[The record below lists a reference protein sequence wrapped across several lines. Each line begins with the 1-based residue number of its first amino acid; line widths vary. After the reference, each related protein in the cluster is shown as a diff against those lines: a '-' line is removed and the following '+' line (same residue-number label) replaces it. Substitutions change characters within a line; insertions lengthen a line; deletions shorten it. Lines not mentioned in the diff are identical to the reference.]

1 MSLKASLDTIRCL
14 RQRNALGHCVFVR
27 ACSCHV
33 ASFGEFPLLRMT
45 RSVVGGVR
53 RFAGVTHRG
62 SQRGEAPLR
71 FFYPPRLGDQGG
83 VTQGIIENSVED
95 PQGGVKD
102 AQMKPRILDLSHSQL
117 VELIGTLGEPQYRAD
132 QILKWIYGGTARS
145 FDDMT
150 DLPQAFRQKLGE
162 ACHVFTLELV
172 DERLSRDERTQ
183 KVLFQLEDGKTI
195 ESAYM
200 LYEPT
205 ETSRERRTVCVSTQV
220 GCSIRCPFCATG
232 QQGFERNLTAGEIV
246 EQVLYFVWR
255 AQNGGQRGATGPSPA
270 RRALTNVV
278 FMGMGEPLAN
288 YDAVKSAITKLN
300 SKRGLGLG
308 ARQITVSTVGLVPQ
322 IGRLAKED
330 VHVELAVSL
339 HAASDRVRN
348 VLVPVNRRYPLGK
361 LILACQE
368 YLQATGRRP
377 TFEYA
382 LFNGIN
388 DSLDQAQKLTE
399 LLVGFEC
406 HVNLIVGN
414 PTASKEFRPSV
425 ARRVAAFQKELTEGG
440 VSNTLRQSRGADIEA
455 GCGQL
460 RSRRLAPRS

>member
-1 MSLKASLDTIRCL
+1 MAAVD
-14 RQRNALGHCVFVR
+14 
-27 ACSCHV
+27 
-33 ASFGEFPLLRMT
+33 
-45 RSVVGGVR
+45 
-53 RFAGVTHRG
+53 
-62 SQRGEAPLR
+62 SQHW
-71 FFYPPRLGDQGG
+71 Y
-83 VTQGIIENSVED
+83 T
-95 PQGGVKD
+95 KD
-102 AQMKPRILDLSHSQL
+102 AQMKPRILELSHSQL
-117 VELIGTLGEPQYRAD
+117 VELMVPLGEPRYRAD
-132 QILKWIYGGTARS
+132 QVLKWTYSGTARS
-145 FDDMT
+145 FDEMT
-150 DLPQAFRQKLGE
+150 DLPQAFRHKLAE
-162 ACHVFTLELV
+162 SCHLFTLEPI
-172 DERLSRDERTQ
+172 DERLSRDEQTR
-183 KVLFQLEDGKTI
+183 KVLFQLEDGKAI

-232 QQGFERNLTAGEIV
+232 QQGFERNLTSGEII
-246 EQVLYFVWR
+246 EQVLYFVWL
-255 AQNGGQRGATGPSPA
+255 AQSGGQSGTTQSAA
-270 RRALTNVV
+270 RRPLTNVV

-288 YDAVKSAITKLN
+288 YDAVKGAIARLN
-300 SKRGLGLG
+300 SNRGLGLG

-322 IGRLAKED
+322 ILRLAKED

-339 HAASDRVRN
+339 HAASDRVRSI
-348 VLVPVNRRYPLGK
+348 LVPVNRRYPLAK

-388 DSLDQAQKLTE
+388 DSLDQARKLAE
-399 LLVGFEC
+399 LLAGFEC
-406 HVNLIVGN
+406 HVNLIAGN
-414 PTASKEFRPSV
+414 PTPSKEFRPSV

-460 RSRRLAPRS
+460 RSRRLVK

>member
-1 MSLKASLDTIRCL
+1 
-14 RQRNALGHCVFVR
+14 
-27 ACSCHV
+27 
-33 ASFGEFPLLRMT
+33 
-45 RSVVGGVR
+45 
-53 RFAGVTHRG
+53 
-62 SQRGEAPLR
+62 
-71 FFYPPRLGDQGG
+71 
-83 VTQGIIENSVED
+83 
-95 PQGGVKD
+95 
-102 AQMKPRILDLSHSQL
+102 MKPRILDLSHSEL
-117 VELIGTLGEPQYRAD
+117 VELIGSLGEPQYRAD
-132 QILKWIYGGTARS
+132 QILKWIYGGAARS

-150 DLPQAFRQKLGE
+150 DLPQAFRQKLAE
-162 ACHVFTLELV
+162 ACHLFSLEPV
-172 DERLSRDERTQ
+172 DERLSKDGQTR

-195 ESAYM
+195 ESAHM

-232 QQGFERNLTAGEIV
+232 QQGFERSLTAGEIV
-246 EQVLYFVWR
+246 EQVLYFVWL
-255 AQNGGQRGATGPSPA
+255 AQSGQRRVAATPSPV

-288 YDAVKSAITKLN
+288 YEAVKGAIAKLN
-300 SKRGLGLG
+300 SKKGLGLG

-322 IGRLAKED
+322 IRRLVKED

-339 HAASDRVRN
+339 HAASDRVRS
-348 VLVPVNRRYPLGK
+348 VLVPVNRRYPLRL
-361 LILACQE
+361 LIPACQE
-368 YLQATGRRP
+368 YLEKTGRRP

-388 DSLDQAQKLTE
+388 DSLDQAQKLAD
-399 LLVGFEC
+399 LLAGFDC

-414 PTASKEFRPSV
+414 PTPSKEFRPSV

-460 RSRRLAPRS
+460 RSRRLAK

>member
-1 MSLKASLDTIRCL
+1 
-14 RQRNALGHCVFVR
+14 
-27 ACSCHV
+27 
-33 ASFGEFPLLRMT
+33 
-45 RSVVGGVR
+45 
-53 RFAGVTHRG
+53 
-62 SQRGEAPLR
+62 
-71 FFYPPRLGDQGG
+71 
-83 VTQGIIENSVED
+83 
-95 PQGGVKD
+95 
-102 AQMKPRILDLSHSQL
+102 MKPRILDLSHSQV
-117 VELIGTLGEPQYRAD
+117 VELMCSLGEPAYRAD
-132 QILKWIYGGTARS
+132 QILKWVYGGSARS
-145 FDDMT
+145 FDEMT
-150 DLPQAFRQKLGE
+150 DLPQAFRQKLE
-162 ACHVFTLELV
+162 ASLLLFTLEPV
-172 DERLSRDERTQ
+172 DERLSRDGQTR

-246 EQVLYFVWR
+246 EQVLYFVWM
-255 AQNGGQRGATGPSPA
+255 AQSGDQGGATPSPV
-270 RRALTNVV
+270 RRPLTNVV

-288 YDAVKSAITKLN
+288 YEAVKGAIAKLN
-300 SKRGLGLG
+300 SKKGLGLG

-322 IGRLAKED
+322 IQRLAKED

-339 HAASDRVRN
+339 HAASDRVRSI
-348 VLVPVNRRYPLGK
+348 LVPVNRRYPLAK
-361 LILACQE
+361 LIPACQE
-368 YLQATGRRP
+368 YLQMTGRRP

-388 DSLDQAQKLTE
+388 DSLDQAQKLAE
-399 LLVGFEC
+399 LLAGFEC

-414 PTASKEFRPSV
+414 PTPSKEFRPSA

-460 RSRRLAPRS
+460 RSRRLAKQS

>member
-1 MSLKASLDTIRCL
+1 
-14 RQRNALGHCVFVR
+14 
-27 ACSCHV
+27 
-33 ASFGEFPLLRMT
+33 
-45 RSVVGGVR
+45 
-53 RFAGVTHRG
+53 
-62 SQRGEAPLR
+62 
-71 FFYPPRLGDQGG
+71 
-83 VTQGIIENSVED
+83 
-95 PQGGVKD
+95 
-102 AQMKPRILDLSHSQL
+102 MKPRILDLSHSQL
-117 VELIGTLGEPQYRAD
+117 VELVSSLGEPEYRAD
-132 QILKWIYGGTARS
+132 QVLKWIYSGTARS
-145 FDDMT
+145 FDEMT
-150 DLPQAFRQKLGE
+150 NLPQAFRQKLNE
-162 ACHVFTLELV
+162 SCQLFTLEAV
-172 DERLSRDERTQ
+172 DERLSRDEQTR

-246 EQVLYFVWR
+246 EQVLYFVWL
-255 AQNGGQRGATGPSPA
+255 AQSGGQGGATPSPV
-270 RRALTNVV
+270 RRPLTNVV

-288 YDAVKSAITKLN
+288 YEAVKGAITRLN

-322 IGRLAKED
+322 IQRLAKED
-330 VHVELAVSL
+330 IHVELAVSL
-339 HAASDRVRN
+339 HAASDRVRSI
-348 VLVPVNRRYPLGK
+348 LVPVNRRYPLAK
-361 LILACQE
+361 LIPACQE
-368 YLQATGRRP
+368 YLQLTGRRP

-388 DSLDQAQKLTE
+388 DSLDQAQKLAE
-399 LLVGFEC
+399 LLAGFEC

-414 PTASKEFRPSV
+414 PTPSKEFRPSA
-425 ARRVAAFQKELTEGG
+425 ARRVAAFQKELIEGG

-460 RSRRLAPRS
+460 RSRRMAKQS

>member
-1 MSLKASLDTIRCL
+1 
-14 RQRNALGHCVFVR
+14 
-27 ACSCHV
+27 
-33 ASFGEFPLLRMT
+33 
-45 RSVVGGVR
+45 
-53 RFAGVTHRG
+53 
-62 SQRGEAPLR
+62 
-71 FFYPPRLGDQGG
+71 
-83 VTQGIIENSVED
+83 
-95 PQGGVKD
+95 
-102 AQMKPRILDLSHSQL
+102 MKPRILDLSHSQL
-117 VELIGTLGEPQYRAD
+117 VELIGSLGEPQYRAD
-132 QILKWIYGGTARS
+132 QILKWVYSGAARS
-145 FDDMT
+145 FDEMT
-150 DLPQAFRQKLGE
+150 DLPQAFRQKLE
-162 ACHVFTLELV
+162 ASLLLFTLEPV
-172 DERLSRDERTQ
+172 DERLSRDGQTR

-232 QQGFERNLTAGEIV
+232 QQGFERSLTAGEIV
-246 EQVLYFVWR
+246 EQVLYFVWL
-255 AQNGGQRGATGPSPA
+255 AQNGRQRAAAGPSPA

-288 YDAVKSAITKLN
+288 YDAVKGAIAKLN

-322 IGRLAKED
+322 IQRLAKED
-330 VHVELAVSL
+330 IHVELAVSL
-339 HAASDRVRN
+339 HAASDRVRSI
-348 VLVPVNRRYPLGK
+348 LVPVNRRYPLEK
-361 LILACQE
+361 LIPACRE
-368 YLQATGRRP
+368 YLGLTGRRP

-388 DSLDQAQKLTE
+388 DSVDQAKKLGE
-399 LLVGFEC
+399 LLAGFEC

-414 PTASKEFRPSV
+414 PTPSREFRPSV

-460 RSRRLAPRS
+460 RSRRLAKKS

>member
-1 MSLKASLDTIRCL
+1 MI
-14 RQRNALGHCVFVR
+14 
-27 ACSCHV
+27 
-33 ASFGEFPLLRMT
+33 
-45 RSVVGGVR
+45 
-53 RFAGVTHRG
+53 
-62 SQRGEAPLR
+62 
-71 FFYPPRLGDQGG
+71 
-83 VTQGIIENSVED
+83 QGIIENSVED
-95 PQGGVKD
+95 PQRGVKD
-102 AQMKPRILDLSHSQL
+102 AQMKPRILDLSHSQV
-117 VELIGTLGEPQYRAD
+117 VELIGSLGEPMYRAD
-132 QILKWIYGGTARS
+132 QILKWIYSGTARS
-145 FDDMT
+145 FDEMT
-150 DLPQAFRQKLGE
+150 DLPQAFREKL
-162 ACHVFTLELV
+162 AASCQLFTLEPV
-172 DERLSRDERTQ
+172 DERLSRDEQTR

-246 EQVLYFVWR
+246 EQVLYFVWL
-255 AQNGGQRGATGPSPA
+255 AQSGERRVVATPSPV

-288 YDAVKSAITKLN
+288 YEAVKGAIATLN
-300 SKRGLGLG
+300 SRKGLGLG

-322 IGRLAKED
+322 IQRLAKED
-330 VHVELAVSL
+330 IHVELAVSL

-348 VLVPVNRRYPLGK
+348 VLVPVNRRYPLRL

-388 DSLDQAQKLTE
+388 DSLDQAHKLAD
-399 LLVGFEC
+399 LLAGFDC

-414 PTASKEFRPSV
+414 PTPSKEFRPSV
-425 ARRVAAFQKELTEGG
+425 ARRVVAFQKELTEGR

-460 RSRRLAPRS
+460 RSRRLAKQS

>member
-1 MSLKASLDTIRCL
+1 
-14 RQRNALGHCVFVR
+14 
-27 ACSCHV
+27 
-33 ASFGEFPLLRMT
+33 
-45 RSVVGGVR
+45 
-53 RFAGVTHRG
+53 
-62 SQRGEAPLR
+62 
-71 FFYPPRLGDQGG
+71 
-83 VTQGIIENSVED
+83 
-95 PQGGVKD
+95 
-102 AQMKPRILDLSHSQL
+102 MKPRILDLSHSQL
-117 VELIGTLGEPQYRAD
+117 VELICSLGEPQYRAD
-132 QILKWIYGGTARS
+132 QMEKWVYGGLARS
-145 FDDMT
+145 FDEMT
-150 DLPQAFRQKLGE
+150 DLPQSFRQKL
-162 ACHVFTLELV
+162 ASNCHLFTLEPV
-172 DERLSRDERTQ
+172 DERLSSDGQTR

-200 LYEPT
+200 LYEQT

-232 QQGFERNLTAGEIV
+232 QQGFERSLTTGEIV
-246 EQVLYFVWR
+246 EQVLYFVWL
-255 AQNGGQRGATGPSPA
+255 AQAGDHCEGASHDVRENPPESPFAKGGTGVGRGAGEHLLPGFGVSPAHSSPPKSGGQGVERRLQGKPAQALKASPETTPLRPAA

-288 YDAVKSAITKLN
+288 YEAVGGAIATLN

-322 IGRLAKED
+322 IRRLAKED

-348 VLVPVNRRYPLGK
+348 VLVPVNRRYPLRL
-361 LILACQE
+361 LIPACQE
-368 YLQATGRRP
+368 YLEITGRRP

-388 DSLDQAQKLTE
+388 DSLDQAQKLTD
-399 LLVGFEC
+399 LLAGFEC

-414 PTASKEFRPSV
+414 PTPSKEFRPSV
-425 ARRVAAFQKELTEGG
+425 ARRVAAFQKELTDGG
-440 VSNTLRQSRGADIEA
+440 VSNTLRQSRGTDIEA

-460 RSRRLAPRS
+460 RSRRLAKQS

>member
-1 MSLKASLDTIRCL
+1 L
-14 RQRNALGHCVFVR
+14 F
-27 ACSCHV
+27 
-33 ASFGEFPLLRMT
+33 
-45 RSVVGGVR
+45 
-53 RFAGVTHRG
+53 
-62 SQRGEAPLR
+62 
-71 FFYPPRLGDQGG
+71 
-83 VTQGIIENSVED
+83 QGIIENSVED
-95 PQGGVKD
+95 PQRGVKD

-117 VELIGTLGEPQYRAD
+117 VELVSSLGEPEYRAD
-132 QILKWIYGGTARS
+132 QVLKWIYSGTARS
-145 FDDMT
+145 FDEMT
-150 DLPQAFRQKLGE
+150 NLPQAFRQKLNE
-162 ACHVFTLELV
+162 SCQLFTLEAV
-172 DERLSRDERTQ
+172 DERLSRDEQTR

-200 LYEPT
+200 LYELT

-232 QQGFERNLTAGEIV
+232 QQGFERNLTAGEII
-246 EQVLYFVWR
+246 EQVLYFVWL
-255 AQNGGQRGATGPSPA
+255 AQSGDHRSATPSPV
-270 RRALTNVV
+270 RRPLTNVV

-288 YDAVKSAITKLN
+288 YEAVKGAIAKLN

-308 ARQITVSTVGLVPQ
+308 ARQITVSTVGLVSQ
-322 IGRLAKED
+322 IQRLAKED

-348 VLVPVNRRYPLGK
+348 VLVPVNRRYPLAK
-361 LILACQE
+361 LIPACQE
-368 YLQATGRRP
+368 YLQMTGRRP

-388 DSLDQAQKLTE
+388 DSLDQAQKLAE
-399 LLVGFEC
+399 LLAGFEC

-414 PTASKEFRPSV
+414 PTPSKEFRPSA

-460 RSRRLAPRS
+460 RSRRLAKQS